1 MPTLYGKKLVNM
13 EQKNVKN
20 LVDGEKNR
28 IFVEDDEPTALA
40 FTDFS
45 KPSPILEGEDAE
57 RFIRI
62 MEENERK
69 AKERSKREPTLEELK
84 RQHSYLK
91 ILIEFE
97 KNQIQKEEKELE
109 ELENK
114 IKELEAN

>member
-1 MPTLYGKKLVNM
+1 MEKKYD
-13 EQKNVKN
+13 KNF
-20 LVDGEKNR
+20 VDKEKNR
-28 IFVEDDEPTALA
+28 IFVENDEPTALA

-45 KPSPILEGEDAE
+45 KPSPVLEGEDAE
-57 RFIRI
+57 RFIKTI
-62 MEENERK
+62 EENERK

-84 RQHSYLK
+84 RRHSFLK